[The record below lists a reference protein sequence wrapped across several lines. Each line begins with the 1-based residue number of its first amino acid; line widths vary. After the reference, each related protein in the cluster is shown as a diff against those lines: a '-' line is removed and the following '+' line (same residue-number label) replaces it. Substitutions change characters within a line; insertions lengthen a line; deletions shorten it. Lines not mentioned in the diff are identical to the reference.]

1 MDFYVRSGLLPE
13 GIILKGVGGLY
24 SVKYNG
30 HEYFCRAR
38 GLFRNVGQKP
48 LPGDYVNFDITD
60 EKTKDGYLLTI
71 HKRKNSLI
79 RPAVAN
85 VDLAFIIISIN
96 SPEPDLYL
104 TDKLLCIFES
114 KEIESIICINK
125 ADLGSEEEIAQVS
138 DQFKSAGYEVI
149 LMDAISGMGIDL
161 IERDIVGKVCIFAG
175 QSGVGK
181 STILN
186 RFIGDEIMETGE
198 LSEKIRRGKHTTRHA
213 QFIAS
218 AGGYIVD
225 TPGFSN
231 LDAGLIDPD
240 EIKVLY
246 REFNSLAQECRF
258 NGCMHINEPNCAVK
272 NAAVSGLISKS
283 RHERYVKIYLQ
294 AKEAE
299 TKRRGY

>member
-1 MDFYVRSGLLPE
+1 MPE

-24 SVKYNG
+24 SVKYND
-30 HEYFCRAR
+30 HVYFCRAR
-38 GLFRNVGQKP
+38 GLFRKAGQKP
-48 LPGDYVNFDITD
+48 LPGDYVDFDITD
-60 EKTKDGYLLTI
+60 EKDKEGYLSVI
-71 HKRKNSLI
+71 HPRKNNLI

-104 TDKLLCIFES
+104 ADKLLCIFES
-114 KEIESIICINK
+114 KEIESVICINK
-125 ADLGSEEEIAQVS
+125 ADLGKESEIKQVS
-138 DQFKSAGYEVI
+138 KQYEAAGYEVI
-149 LMDAISGMGIDL
+149 VMDALSGMGIDL

-186 RFIGDEIMETGE
+186 RFMGDELMETGG
-198 LSEKIRRGKHTTRHA
+198 LSEKISRGKHTTRHA
-213 QFIAS
+213 QFIES
-218 AGGYIVD
+218 AGGHIVD

-231 LDAGLIDPD
+231 LDAGLIEPD
-240 EIKVLY
+240 EIKNLY
-246 REFNSLAQECRF
+246 REFNELSMECRF
-258 NGCMHINEPNCAVK
+258 NGCIHINEPDCAVK
-272 NAAVSGLISKS
+272 NATISGLISKS
-283 RHERYVKIYLQ
+283 RHERYVKIYTQ